1 MTPPDGTGAAL
12 DTATWSLTGSADVNE
27 GANASYTV
35 HLDGTLQAGE
45 TATVHLALANV
56 STTSADYASFTAAIT
71 AAIGART
78 DVVFDFG
85 TGTLTYTGTGSPM
98 TDLTISLGAV
108 NDSLVEGNEQ
118 YTVSLSSPGS
128 TTGANVVGT
137 GSVTTTI
144 HDPPMALVRARH
156 RDLVAHGLR
165 RRQRRRQCELHGAP
179 RWHAAG
185 GRTATVRLALANV
198 STTSADYAS
207 FTAAI
212 TAAIGARTDV
222 VFNSGTGTL
231 TYTGTGSPM
240 TDLTISLGAVNDG
253 LVEGNEQYTVSLR
266 APAAPPVPMWSAP
279 ARSPPPS
286 MTPPMALVPRS
297 TPRPGR
303 SRAPPTSTKAP
314 MRATRCT
321 SMARCRRARR
331 RPCIWRWP
339 MSAPPAPTMRASQLQ
354 SRRRSARVPM
364 WSSTPAPAR

>member
-1 MTPPDGTGAAL
+1 MVGTGSVTTTIHDTTDGTGAAL

-78 DVVFDFG
+78 DVVFDSG

-144 HDPPMALVRARH
+144 HDTTDGTGAALDTATWSLTGSADVN
-156 RDLVAHGLR
+156 
-165 RRQRRRQCELHGAP
+165 EGANASYTV
-179 RWHAAG
+179 HLDGTLQAG
-185 GRTATVRLALANV
+185 ETATVHLALANI

-222 VFNSGTGTL
+222 VFDSGTGTL

-240 TDLTISLGAVNDG
+240 TDLTISLGAVNDS
-253 LVEGNEQYTVSLR
+253 LVEGDEQCTVSL
-266 APAAPPVPMWSAP
+266 S
-279 ARSPPPS
+279 SPG
-286 MTPPMALVPRS
+286 S
-297 TPRPGR
+297 TTGANVVGTGFGHHHHP
-303 SRAPPTSTKAP
+303 
-314 MRATRCT
+314 
-321 SMARCRRARR
+321 
-331 RPCIWRWP
+331 
-339 MSAPPAPTMRASQLQ
+339 
-354 SRRRSARVPM
+354 
-364 WSSTPAPAR
+364 